1 LFGKKET
8 FTFVKRLLFKNF
20 FNFQKTNNMST
31 ITGKKQILKGG
42 EFIIRESSWD
52 EVYIPEQIT
61 EEQQMMRDMTK
72 DFVTKEIDPY
82 LEEYDKD
89 PMKGVEVLNKAGELG
104 LLALHIPEEYG
115 GAGKDL
121 TTYSYVTEILGWG
134 HGMSVAIGAH
144 TGIGTCP
151 IIYYGNEEQ
160 RAKYLPKLATGELKA
175 AYCLTEPW
183 SGSDALGART
193 KAVLSEDG
201 KYYILNGQ
209 KMWITNAGFADIF
222 IVFAKIDGD
231 DKKFTAFIVERGYE
245 GVSVGAEEKKM
256 GIKSSSTRQVFFNNV
271 KVPAENLLGEIGKGH
286 KIAFQ
291 ILNIGRYKLC
301 NGVLGGAKRA
311 IAQAVKYANERQQF
325 KVPISSFG
333 AIKQKLGEMAIR
345 TWAAESASYRVCDL
359 INQKEHELKA
369 AGKSMTEYLTG
380 GAEEYQIECALLKVI
395 GSEVLDYV
403 VDEALQIHGGY
414 GFSEEYPMARAY
426 RDSRINR
433 IFEGTNEINR
443 MLSIDA
449 LLKFAMKG
457 KIDLMTPGMAVQKEL
472 MSVPDFG
479 SGDDGTDVFAAEKK
493 ALKNAKKAFL
503 LVAGGAVQ
511 KLMQKLE
518 SEQEILIYAADVLAD
533 ILIMESA
540 MLRAEKLV
548 NLHGLEAS
556 QLYVDMVKCY
566 FFDAMD
572 RIYVNGRQALA
583 AFASGD
589 ELRMM
594 LMGLKRFTKYE
605 IINTK
610 EIRRAVANKLIQ
622 ENDYVFWN

>member
-1 LFGKKET
+1 
-8 FTFVKRLLFKNF
+8 
-20 FNFQKTNNMST
+20 MST
-31 ITGKKQILKGG
+31 STDKKTLLKGG
-42 EFIIRESSWD
+42 EFLVRESSWE
-52 EVYIPEQIT
+52 EVFIPEEIS
-61 EEQQMMRDMTK
+61 EEQQMMRDMAR
-72 DFVTKEIDPY
+72 DFIRTEIDPN
-82 LEEYDKD
+82 LEKLDAMEPGLAEAK
-89 PMKGVEVLNKAGELG
+89 LAKAGELG
-104 LLALHIPEEYG
+104 LLALSIPEEYG
-115 GAGKDL
+115 GMGKDL
-121 TTYSYVTEILGWG
+121 TTVSYVTEMIGGG
-134 HGMSVAIGAH
+134 HGFSVTLGAH
-144 TGIGTCP
+144 TGIGTLP
-151 IIYYGNEEQ
+151 ILYYGTEEQ
-160 RAKYLPKLATGELKA
+160 KQRYLPKLATGELRA

-193 KAVLSEDG
+193 KADPTEDG
-201 KYYILNGQ
+201 KHYILNGQ

-222 IVFAKIDGD
+222 IVFTKISGD
-231 DKKFTAFIVERGYE
+231 DKKFTAFIVERAFE

-291 ILNIGRYKLC
+291 ILNVGRYKLC
-301 NGVLGGAKRA
+301 NGVLGGAKRGLD
-311 IAQAVKYANERQQF
+311 QAVKYANERQQF
-325 KVPISSFG
+325 KTPISQFG

-345 TWAAESASYRVCDL
+345 LWTAEAASYRVCDL

-380 GAEEYQIECALLKVI
+380 GAEEYQIECALLKVL

-457 KIDLMTPGMAVQKEL
+457 KIDLMSPAMAITKEL
-472 MSVPDFG
+472 MSMPDMSMPDSEDIFG
-479 SGDDGTDVFAAEKK
+479 AERK
-493 ALKNAKKAFL
+493 ALRNAKKAFL
-503 LVAGGAVQ
+503 LVAGSAVQ
-511 KLMQKLE
+511 KLMTKLE
-518 SEQEILIYAADVLAD
+518 HEQEILIHASDVLND
-533 ILIMESA
+533 ILTMESA

-556 QLYVDMVKCY
+556 QIYVDMVRCF

-572 RIYVNGRQALA
+572 RINVNGRQGLA
-583 AFASGD
+583 AFAEGD

-605 IINTK
+605 MINTK
-610 EIRRAVANKLIQ
+610 NIRRKVADKLIA
-622 ENDYVFWN
+622 ENGYCFWN

>member
-1 LFGKKET
+1 
-8 FTFVKRLLFKNF
+8 
-20 FNFQKTNNMST
+20 MST
-31 ITGKKQILKGG
+31 LTDKKQVLKGA
-42 EFIIRESSWD
+42 EFLIKESSWED
-52 EVYIPEQIT
+52 VYIPEQIT
-61 EEQQMMRDMTK
+61 EEQKMMRDMTK
-72 DFVTKEIDPY
+72 DFVTTEIEPH
-82 LEEYDKD
+82 LEKYEHD
-89 PMKGVEVLNKAGELG
+89 PMLGVDVINKAGELG
-104 LLALHIPEEYG
+104 LLGLHIPTEYG
-115 GAGKDL
+115 GEGKDL
-121 TTYSYVTEILGWG
+121 TTFSYVTEVLGWG
-134 HGMSVAIGAH
+134 HGLSVAIGAH

-151 IIYYGNEEQ
+151 IIYYGTDAQ
-160 RAKYLPKLATGELKA
+160 RAQYLPKLATGELKA

-201 KYYILNGQ
+201 KYYTLTGQ
-209 KMWITNAGFADIF
+209 KMWITNAGFADVF
-222 IVFAKIDGD
+222 VVFAKINGD
-231 DKKFTAFIVERGYE
+231 DKKFTGFIVEKGFE

-271 KVPAENLLGEIGKGH
+271 KVPAENLLGEEGKGH

-301 NGVLGGAKRA
+301 NGVLGGAKKA
-311 IAQAVKYANERQQF
+311 LGQAVKYANERQQF
-325 KVPISSFG
+325 KTPIAQFG

-345 TWAAESASYRVCDL
+345 VWTAESASYRVCDW
-359 INQKEHELKA
+359 INQKEHDLKA
-369 AGKSMTEYLTG
+369 EGKSMTEYLTG

-403 VDEALQIHGGY
+403 VDEGLQIHGGY

-457 KIDLMTPGMAVQKEL
+457 KIDLMGPGMAVQKEL

-479 SGDDGTDVFAAEKK
+479 SNDDSDDVFAAEKK

-511 KLMQKLE
+511 KLMQKL
-518 SEQEILIYAADVLAD
+518 SDEQEILIHSSD
-533 ILIMESA
+533 ILSDILVMESA

-556 QLYVDMVKCY
+556 KIYVDMVKCF
-566 FFDAMD
+566 FFDALE
-572 RIYVNGRQALA
+572 RIGVNGRSALA

-594 LMGLKRFTKYE
+594 QMGLKRFTKYE
-605 IINTK
+605 TINTK
-610 EIRRAVANKLIQ
+610 NIRRAVADKLID
-622 ENDYVFWN
+622 ENGYPFWD

>member
-1 LFGKKET
+1 
-8 FTFVKRLLFKNF
+8 
-20 FNFQKTNNMST
+20 MST
-31 ITGKKQILKGG
+31 TTGKSTALKGG
-42 EFIIRESSWD
+42 EFLIKDSQWQD
-52 EVYIPEQIT
+52 VYIPEQIT
-61 EEQQMMRDMTK
+61 EEQQMLRQATK
-72 DFVTKEIDPY
+72 DFILKEVDPR
-82 LEEYDKD
+82 LEELDKD
-89 PMKGVEVLNKAGELG
+89 PMKGPEVIDKAAELG
-104 LLALHIPEEYG
+104 LLGLHIPEEYG
-115 GAGKDL
+115 GSGQDL
-121 TTYSYVTEILGWG
+121 TSFSYVTEVLGWG
-134 HGMSVAIGAH
+134 HGISVAIGAH

-151 IIYYGNEEQ
+151 ILYYGNDEQ
-160 RAKYLPKLATGELKA
+160 RSKYLPKLATGELKA

-201 KYYILNGQ
+201 KYYVLNGQ
-209 KMWITNAGFADIF
+209 KMWITNAGFADVF
-222 IVFAKIDGD
+222 VVFAKINGD
-231 DKKFTAFIVERGYE
+231 DKQFTAFIVEKTME

-271 KVPAENLLGEIGKGH
+271 KVPAENLLGEAGKGH

-301 NGVLGGAKRA
+301 NGVLGGAKRG
-311 IAQAVKYANERQQF
+311 IGQAVRYANERQQF
-325 KVPISSFG
+325 KTPISSFG

-345 TWAAESASYRVCDL
+345 VWMTESSSYRVCDMIL
-359 INQKEHELKA
+359 QKEHELKA

-380 GAEEYQIECALLKVI
+380 GAEEYQIECALLKVL
-395 GSEVLDYV
+395 GSEALDFV
-403 VDEALQIHGGY
+403 VDEGLQIHGGY

-457 KIDLMTPGMAVQKEL
+457 KIDLMTPGMAIQKEL
-472 MSVPDFG
+472 MSVPDF
-479 SGDDGTDVFAAEKK
+479 STPDADDIFGAERR

-511 KLMQKLE
+511 KLMMGLE
-518 SEQEILIYAADVLAD
+518 KEQEILIHAADVLMD
-533 ILIMESA
+533 ILNMESGL
-540 MLRAEKLV
+540 LRAEKLV
-548 NLHGLEAS
+548 NLHGQEAA

-572 RIYVNGRQALA
+572 RINVNGKSALA
-583 AFASGD
+583 AFAEGD
-589 ELRMM
+589 ELRIMM
-594 LMGLKRFTKYE
+594 MGLKRFTKYE
-605 IINTK
+605 MINTK
-610 EIRRAVANKLIQ
+610 NIRRAIADKLIA
-622 ENDYVFWN
+622 ENGYAFWD